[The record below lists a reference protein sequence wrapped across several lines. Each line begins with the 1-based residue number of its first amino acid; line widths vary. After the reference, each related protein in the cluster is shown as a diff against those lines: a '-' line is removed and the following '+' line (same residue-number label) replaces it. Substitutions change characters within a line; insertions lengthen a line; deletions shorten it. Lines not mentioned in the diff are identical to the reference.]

1 MSLDERNT
9 SGSAADAAAA
19 ARTRKRFGEDFR
31 RFFLRG
37 LAALMPT
44 LITLWLLIKV
54 WDFLWESLGR
64 HIIWFI
70 SWAWLTLVNW
80 PVTLPADTTV
90 KDWPSVGM
98 NALPKSSARAERERL
113 ALPVALSFPDAWA
126 LIDNVPDPE

>member
-1 MSLDERNT
+1 MILEPNKT
-9 SGSAADAAAA
+9 EAPQT
-19 ARTRKRFGEDFR
+19 ARPVRLGFSDDFR

-70 SWAWLTLVNW
+70 SLMWIDHYLRTAIGKKRLWRNIRRV
-80 PVTLPADTTV
+80 ATV
-90 KDWPSVGM
+90 EAIMAAVVFVVG
-98 NALPKSSARAERERL
+98 LL
-113 ALPVALSFPDAWA
+113 LQQF
-126 LIDNVPDPE
+126 